1 MMYREG
7 LLEQEV
13 VYEQFDNVPPE
24 TPPSQVLIDPGGAIT
39 GLSSNTL
46 TVGGKTGTIQN
57 IEAPQAI
64 GTGANVNFNTVNVTN
79 KPTTRT
85 NLGLG
90 GLATQNAAAASAD
103 TAPAQSGVY
112 VQADVQAIL
121 NELRDLKSKLRSAG
135 ILSP

>member
-24 TPPSQVLIDPGGAIT
+24 PPPSQVLIDPGGAIT

-46 TVGGKTGTIQN
+46 TVGGKTGTVQN
-57 IEAPQAI
+57 IEAPQPI

-121 NELRDLKSKLRSAG
+121 NELRDLKAKLRTAG
-135 ILSP
+135 ILTP

>member
-13 VYEQFDNVPPE
+13 VYEQFDNNPPDP
-24 TPPSQVLIDPGGAIT
+24 PPSQVLIDPGGAIT

-46 TVGGKTGTIQN
+46 TVGGKTGTVQN
-57 IEAPQAI
+57 VETPQAI
-64 GTGANVNFNTVNVTN
+64 GTNANVNFQTVNVTN
-79 KPTTRT
+79 KATTRT

-121 NELRDLKSKLRSAG
+121 TELRDLKSKLRSAG

>member
-1 MMYREG
+1 MQMFEELLRE
-7 LLEQEV
+7 EV
-13 VYEQFDNVPPE
+13 IYEQFDNVLPE
-24 TPPSQVLIDPGGAIT
+24 TPPTQAVIDPGGAIT

-46 TVGGKTGTIQN
+46 VVGGKVGTVQN
-57 IEAPQAI
+57 IEGPQPL
-64 GTGANVNFNTVNVTN
+64 GTGDNVNFATVNVSN

-121 NELRDLKSKLRSAG
+121 NELRDLKSKLRTAG